1 MDKKINLE
9 LFRFDVKTDYLPY
22 FAKLTLKINSEK
34 TLLDLLKMIQ
44 NSVYDYGY
52 DAYGFKINGVVVFD
66 FELPLSLLV
75 KKFSNQWKI
84 EPLNTHLALKDLV
97 IDTKPFLDKLAP
109 LKAIGLETL
118 AEDEVLSIF
127 KEEIK
132 LENLPS
138 QALSSTFLLSFLPFA
153 YATPLSLENP
163 DYLGEAYF
171 LLAAALYA
179 KHKTQEI
186 LEAVCDLENG
196 IFNAE
201 YLQTYL
207 FPQNDKFDACIEE
220 LKMFVFDSCQ
230 NPKIEKFKAKLLKRL

>member
-84 EPLNTHLALKDLV
+84 EPLNTHFALKDLV
-97 IDTKPFLDKLAP
+97 IDTKPFL
-109 LKAIGLETL
+109 G
-118 AEDEVLSIF
+118 
-127 KEEIK
+127 
-132 LENLPS
+132 
-138 QALSSTFLLSFLPFA
+138 
-153 YATPLSLENP
+153 
-163 DYLGEAYF
+163 
-171 LLAAALYA
+171 
-179 KHKTQEI
+179 
-186 LEAVCDLENG
+186 
-196 IFNAE
+196 
-201 YLQTYL
+201 
-207 FPQNDKFDACIEE
+207 
-220 LKMFVFDSCQ
+220 
-230 NPKIEKFKAKLLKRL
+230 